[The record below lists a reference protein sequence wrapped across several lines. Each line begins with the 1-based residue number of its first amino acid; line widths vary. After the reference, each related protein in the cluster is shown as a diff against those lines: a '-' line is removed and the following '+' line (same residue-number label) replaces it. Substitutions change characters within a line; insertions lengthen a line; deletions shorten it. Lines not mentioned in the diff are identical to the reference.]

1 MAAQIT
7 GGVDTHL
14 DVHGVAALDGLGA
27 LVGVESFPTTTEGNR
42 ALLGW
47 LGSHGEVVVVGVEG
61 TGSYGAG
68 LARHLQREGVAVL
81 EVDRPNRQRRRRQ
94 GKTDPHDTV
103 TAARAT
109 QARRLPSSTSA
120 YAWTPRHRLQRRAQR
135 RLRGRPLPPQRRE
148 PTAPRV
154 RRVLR

>member
-1 MAAQIT
+1 VDVPLSTSTALATRDDQLLAAQIT

-14 DVHGVAALDGLGA
+14 DVHVVAALDELGA
-27 LVGVESFPTTTEGNR
+27 LAGVESFPTTPVGYR

-68 LARHLQREGVAVL
+68 LARHLHRERVAMV

-94 GKTDPHDTV
+94 GKTDPHDAV
-103 TAARAT
+103 TPLGPPRAVT
-109 QARRLPSSTSA
+109 RWA
-120 YAWTPRHRLQRRAQR
+120 
-135 RLRGRPLPPQRRE
+135 
-148 PTAPRV
+148 
-154 RRVLR
+154 